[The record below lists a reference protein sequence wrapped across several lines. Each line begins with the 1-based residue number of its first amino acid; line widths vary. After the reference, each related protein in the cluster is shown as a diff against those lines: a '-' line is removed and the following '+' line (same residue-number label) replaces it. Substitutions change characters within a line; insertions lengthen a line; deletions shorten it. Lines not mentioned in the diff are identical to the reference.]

1 MQQRFGLGGWIRNYL
16 VFGALW
22 CLIINV
28 HAVVTGATSPLVA
41 ASGPSTGMAKSMDIA
56 QVLLRQIALWP
67 LGIWEKVIRPIFG

>member
-1 MQQRFGLGGWIRNYL
+1 MQQRVGLGTWIRNYL

-41 ASGPSTGMAKSMDIA
+41 ASGPSTGMAKAVDVAQILMR
-56 QVLLRQIALWP
+56 QVLLWP
-67 LGIWEKVIRPIFG
+67 PEIWDKVLRPTFG

>member
-1 MQQRFGLGGWIRNYL
+1 MQQRVGLGTWIRNYL

-41 ASGPSTGMAKSMDIA
+41 ASGPSTGMAKAVDVA
-56 QVLLRQIALWP
+56 QVLLRQVALWP
-67 LGIWEKVIRPIFG
+67 LDLWGRVIRPIFG